1 MLTMESTAQLD
12 RAAWDAISDDEI
24 VRRVR
29 SGDTALYEILMRRYN
44 QRIYRIARSIL
55 RDDSEAEDVMQEAY
69 VRAYQHLADFM
80 GAAQFSTWLTRIAI
94 HEALGRV
101 RKRARMEEFDSLPNS
116 ELTMI
121 GKNMGS
127 DHDPERSAY
136 DRELKIIL
144 EGAID
149 KLPRDYRTVFVMRI
163 VEEVSIAE
171 TAECLGI
178 TIETV
183 KTRLHRG
190 RALLRKH
197 LERRAGIVA
206 PEVFPFHLSRCDRI
220 VQRVFQRITSEC

>member
-1 MLTMESTAQLD
+1 
-12 RAAWDAISDDEI
+12 
-24 VRRVR
+24 
-29 SGDTALYEILMRRYN
+29 
-44 QRIYRIARSIL
+44 
-55 RDDSEAEDVMQEAY
+55 
-69 VRAYQHLADFM
+69 
-80 GAAQFSTWLTRIAI
+80 
-94 HEALGRV
+94 
-101 RKRARMEEFDSLPNS
+101 
-116 ELTMI
+116 MI

-220 VQRVFQRITSEC
+220 VQHVFQRITSEC